1 MYDAK
6 TIFFLALV
14 FMATRGRP
22 AKSFDDS
29 ELSRIINFAKRRQ
42 FRTEAQQELYDAE
55 NSRVITALHVAADA
69 ELLTLVKTVSRQRI
83 AYRKTLSYTKL
94 FSIKRLRLSHSR
106 I

>member
-6 TIFFLALV
+6 TIFFLALF

-42 FRTEAQQELYDAE
+42 FSYQSTARTL
-55 NSRVITALHVAADA
+55 
-69 ELLTLVKTVSRQRI
+69 
-83 AYRKTLSYTKL
+83 
-94 FSIKRLRLSHSR
+94 
-106 I
+106 